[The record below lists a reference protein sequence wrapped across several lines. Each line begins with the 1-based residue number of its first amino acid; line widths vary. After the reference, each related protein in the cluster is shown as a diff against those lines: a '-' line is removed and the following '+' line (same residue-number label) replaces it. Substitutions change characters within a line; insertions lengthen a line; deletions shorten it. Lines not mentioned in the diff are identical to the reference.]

1 MRSHQLAAAA
11 GVLALTLVVAC
22 NDETPRPEAAV
33 APTSSNETSALT
45 PDGGPNMAV
54 AIGNQIAS
62 ICKTYRKA
70 AVQSKKDLIKNP
82 NDKKLQADIEAL
94 DEMIDDACN

>member
-62 ICKTYRKA
+62 ICKTYRKT
-70 AVQSKKDLIKNP
+70 AVQAKKDLLKSP

>member
-1 MRSHQLAAAA
+1 MRMHHLAAAA
-11 GVLALTLVVAC
+11 GVLALTLVASC
-22 NDETPRPEAAV
+22 NDETPRPEKAV
-33 APTSSNETSALT
+33 APTSTNETSALT

-62 ICKTYRKA
+62 ICKTYKKA
-70 AVQSKKDLIKNP
+70 SLQAKKQLMKNP
-82 NDKKLQADIEAL
+82 TDTQLQADVKAL

>member
-1 MRSHQLAAAA
+1 MRTHYLAAAI
-11 GVLALTLVVAC
+11 GVLALTLVASC
-22 NDETPRPEAAV
+22 NDETPRPEKAV
-33 APTSSNETSALT
+33 APIATSETSPLT
-45 PDGGPNMAV
+45 PNAGPNMAV

-70 AVQSKKDLIKNP
+70 SIQAKKDLQKNP
-82 NDKKLQADIEAL
+82 NDAQLQADVKAL

>member
-1 MRSHQLAAAA
+1 MRSHHLAAAA
-11 GVLALTLVVAC
+11 GVLALTLVAAC
-22 NDETPRPEAAV
+22 NDDTPRPEKAV
-33 APTSSNETSALT
+33 APPASNQTSALT

-70 AVQSKKDLIKNP
+70 SVKAKLDLKKTPTDVQLK
-82 NDKKLQADIEAL
+82 ADVKAL
-94 DEMIDDACN
+94 DDMINDACN

>member
-1 MRSHQLAAAA
+1 MRSHHLAAAA
-11 GVLALTLVVAC
+11 GVLALTLVASC
-22 NDETPRPEAAV
+22 NDETPRPEAPV
-33 APTSSNETSALT
+33 APSASNAKSALT

-70 AVQSKKDLIKNP
+70 SLQAKKSLMKNP
-82 NDKKLQADIEAL
+82 TDAQLQADVKAL